1 MFSCVCVLFPFALP
15 VIFKFDQMALYPKL
29 CPYLKLRSFD
39 CLAAVLSIHNSLV
52 LDAHCASW
60 PSVCCQRCH
69 NVT

>member
-1 MFSCVCVLFPFALP
+1 
-15 VIFKFDQMALYPKL
+15 MALYPKL